1 MTRFWELP
9 SPVGPLLLSGDGE
22 GLRGISFQGGPH
34 ASVPAARWTRA
45 REPFEAA
52 IAQLEEY
59 FEGTRR
65 RFDLILAPEGSPFQ
79 CEVWAM
85 LRRISYGDTITYGEL
100 ARRLGRSNAARAVG
114 AANGRNPIPIV
125 IPCHRVVGADG
136 SLTGFGGGLDIKRR
150 LLAHETRY
158 RVPAPGAARD
168 LFELARE
175 P

>member
-1 MTRFWELP
+1 MTHFWELP
-9 SPVGPLLLSGDGE
+9 SPVGPLLLSGDE
-22 GLRGISFQGGPH
+22 QGLRGISFQGGPH
-34 ASVPAARWTRA
+34 AAVPAARWTRA

-59 FEGTRR
+59 FAGTRR
-65 RFDLILAPEGSPFQ
+65 RFDLALAPEGSPFQ

-85 LRRISYGDTITYGEL
+85 LRRIPYGDTITYGEL

-150 LLAHETRY
+150 LLDLEARHR
-158 RVPAPGAARD
+158 PARAGMERS
-168 LFELARE
+168 LFEAADSR
-175 P
+175 